1 MKPRVLVLGGGIAGL
16 SSALMLA
23 HAGVDVTVF
32 EAKRSWDIVGAG
44 LTINGPSFRAI
55 HALGIL
61 EDVVQQGHAHA
72 GVKVHDVEGRF
83 LKSIVSPTLTTD
95 DGNALPGAGGI
106 LRSTLHEIL
115 LRHLEKLGVNVH
127 MGMNLTALTPNVVH
141 GNSSTLVR
149 STLSD
154 GQQHEWDAVVVA
166 EGLHSQTRRALFPHS
181 EPPRFTG
188 QACWRW
194 VLPRPPQVDQRHF
207 YLGGQVKVGLTP
219 VSNEK
224 MYLFLLESIPENLH
238 RDSASWHVVL
248 KNLLQGFN
256 GLLSELASD
265 LTSTSEIV
273 YRPLE
278 AHLLRQPWH
287 VGSVVLIGD
296 AAHATTPQ
304 LAAGAGMAMEDG
316 IVLSQE
322 WARHSNV
329 SNVFQSF
336 FSRRFER
343 CKMVVENSMY
353 IGQLE
358 QARAS
363 ADAQAS
369 WVESSLRELA
379 RPF

>member
-1 MKPRVLVLGGGIAGL
+1 
-16 SSALMLA
+16 
-23 HAGVDVTVF
+23 
-32 EAKRSWDIVGAG
+32 
-44 LTINGPSFRAI
+44 
-55 HALGIL
+55 
-61 EDVVQQGHAHA
+61 
-72 GVKVHDVEGRF
+72 
-83 LKSIVSPTLTTD
+83 
-95 DGNALPGAGGI
+95 
-106 LRSTLHEIL
+106 
-115 LRHLEKLGVNVH
+115 
-127 MGMNLTALTPNVVH
+127 
-141 GNSSTLVR
+141 
-149 STLSD
+149 
-154 GQQHEWDAVVVA
+154 
-166 EGLHSQTRRALFPHS
+166 
-181 EPPRFTG
+181 
-188 QACWRW
+188 
-194 VLPRPPQVDQRHF
+194 
-207 YLGGQVKVGLTP
+207 VGLTP
-219 VSNEK
+219 VSDEK